1 MTIKDIKDKELY
13 INKAREAEKKYN
25 IPENTLVGLLA
36 QESGHFN
43 KDVISGKKKSY
54 AGAIGI
60 GQFMPKTAQFYKIDP
75 LNVDQAIDASAKY
88 LASSFNTF
96 KNWDDAILSYN
107 AGVGRVKEYKAGK
120 PIKIK
125 EHSEYVGRVKNQ
137 INRYGAGKL
146 TNPKENITPELT
158 DFDFTT
164 QTPTFALEDSNVEEE
179 DAPKEDK
186 SKEVTQ
192 AKEVL
197 KEEQFMSDMFKG
209 KITPIQLAQEEAPQQ
224 APQSNLLESFSN
236 IESFVDTPLAQQGL
250 TVPRKKMSLEEL
262 DAKMKQ
268 TRALLDKG
276 KVQQSNLKERPK
288 EVVRESTQTTFRNE
302 TGRQVN
308 TNPNQQISTKHVN
321 ERRTESQIIADRKKA
336 VEESIKAQDESII
349 GNPNWRQTLATQTQS
364 TGDKF
369 RIFPNE
375 DSFIDNYLNPG
386 VMIGDMAKNLGQ
398 APLQAQQQDS
408 YMPYITSIG
417 TPLAAGAMAGYGTQG
432 NGQFVNNLVNPLAGS
447 EDILK
452 KGVNYVESK
461 GIPLRMPAHIKNDPN
476 LHLNSFSFGNAEL
489 DFKKLNP
496 DLEKVGSE
504 AQYEEYLKSNYPDA
518 NVLYSGTNNKNE
530 IFEKG
535 FDVDKVNRYNLGF
548 GLNTSPK
555 KHVASSYGDDVLT
568 VLQKN
573 EAVTHDLGGFGA
585 MNLNEAQTKQ
595 LYDKFGVESDFKD
608 FHQNTSNKRISDLV
622 DSMKMKGFSNEDI
635 VKTFKDINIDSTR
648 GVVAGGG
655 EAIILTNPEKYNILG
670 SNSDLEGFKKYVNN
684 TGSNDKFQSEIKS
697 AIGNS
702 GMFDMNNPNIY
713 KSIAPIGLGATYL
726 ATQDNKQE
734 GGYTEERQKA
744 DKDWLTNW
752 YANRVIPNE
761 RLQELYL
768 EDKDIYNERMKN
780 VPTVTNVESIDNN
793 PYITGRYNS
802 ENGQILMTPKSRDNV
817 YLHEVTHYSD
827 DFSSAMRTVHNQVVG
842 LNKAPK
848 ELTQGIYNEKYDYFT
863 DSDEVHA
870 RIQVLRKEAGITP
883 EQNVTK
889 EYLDKFLKDYKGDN
903 ENINDLLNIADPP
916 HLLEMLNYMASNK
929 DKTIKKGQ
937 LAQEGGYTEDEQR
950 FITDYFQQGSQI
962 PISSKGMYEFPNQR
976 VVVPTNG
983 SITMKNI
990 PHKIKATSL
999 ETGETKIL
1007 LPGLEYFFDKTQN
1020 VLEVPLKK

>member
-179 DAPKEDK
+179 EAPKEEDK

-192 AKEVL
+192 AKEAL

-209 KITPIQLAQEEAPQQ
+209 KITPIQTVQEEAPQQ
-224 APQSNLLESFSN
+224 APQSNLLESFVN

-408 YMPYITSIG
+408 YMPYVTSIA
-417 TPLAAGAMAGYGTQG
+417 TPLAGGAMAGYGTQG
-432 NGQFVNNLVNPLAGS
+432 NTQFVNNLVNPLAGTG
-447 EDILK
+447 DILK

-476 LHLNSFSFGNAEL
+476 LHLQGFTGSSEFNDLPKGYTLEQDNNRFWLKHNNKEVGQIEYMTPAESITGEKYGRINIEIDEPHRGKGLSAPMYNQILDYSKKQGHSGIMSSDVLLQSPEQTNKIRKYFKGNY
-489 DFKKLNP
+489 
-496 DLEKVGSE
+496 SE
-504 AQYEEYLKSNYPDA
+504 DA
-518 NVLYSGTNNKNE
+518 NLVNNVNEGIDEINKFTVEDNKLYGENE
-530 IFEKG
+530 PLISRE
-535 FDVDKVNRYNLGF
+535 NRVYL
-548 GLNTSPK
+548 
-555 KHVASSYGDDVLT
+555 
-568 VLQKN
+568 
-573 EAVTHDLGGFGA
+573 
-585 MNLNEAQTKQ
+585 MTKQ
-595 LYDKFGVESDFKD
+595 
-608 FHQNTSNKRISDLV
+608 Q
-622 DSMKMKGFSNEDI
+622 
-635 VKTFKDINIDSTR
+635 
-648 GVVAGGG
+648 GG
-655 EAIILTNPEKYNILG
+655 T
-670 SNSDLEGFKKYVNN
+670 V
-684 TGSNDKFQSEIKS
+684 
-697 AIGNS
+697 
-702 GMFDMNNPNIY
+702 
-713 KSIAPIGLGATYL
+713 
-726 ATQDNKQE
+726 
-734 GGYTEERQKA
+734 EERQKA

-761 RLQELYL
+761 EIQNMYL
-768 EDKDIYNERMKN
+768 EDKDIYGERTKN
-780 VPTVTNVESIDNN
+780 VPAVTNVESIDNN
-793 PYITGRYNS
+793 PNITGQYNGES
-802 ENGQILMTPKSRDNV
+802 GQILMTPQAQDNV
-817 YLHEVTHYSD
+817 YLHETTHYSD
-827 DFSSAMRTVHNQVVG
+827 DFPSAMRTVHNNVVG
-842 LNKAPK
+842 QNKAPK

-863 DSDEVHA
+863 DPDEVHA

-937 LAQEGGYTEDEQR
+937 LAQEGGYTEEEQR
-950 FITDYFQQGSQI
+950 FITDYFQQGDQI
-962 PISSKGMYEFPNQR
+962 PISSKGMWEFPNQK

-1020 VLEVPLKK
+1020 VLEIPLKK

>member
-1 MTIKDIKDKELY
+1 MSSKTVKDYQGDPIHENVRMFERELKQKFPQLRVTSGYRKKAFTKQGNVSQHAKGGAIDLGYDKEVAGYL
-13 INKAREAEKKYN
+13 A
-25 IPENTLVGLLA
+25 NTYEGVGLLNKYGLGVLD
-36 QESGHFN
+36 ESTKEVMDKTGATGAHLHVGM
-43 KDVISGKKKSY
+43 DSGLVAKAKER
-54 AGAIGI
+54 
-60 GQFMPKTAQFYKIDP
+60 YK
-75 LNVDQAIDASAKY
+75 Q
-88 LASSFNTF
+88 
-96 KNWDDAILSYN
+96 
-107 AGVGRVKEYKAGK
+107 
-120 PIKIK
+120 
-125 EHSEYVGRVKNQ
+125 
-137 INRYGAGKL
+137 L
-146 TNPKENITPELT
+146 TPKENITPELT

-186 SKEVTQ
+186 SKEVAQ

-224 APQSNLLESFSN
+224 APQSNLLESFAN

-336 VEESIKAQDESII
+336 VEE
-349 GNPNWRQTLATQTQS
+349 
-364 TGDKF
+364 
-369 RIFPNE
+369 
-375 DSFIDNYLNPG
+375 
-386 VMIGDMAKNLGQ
+386 
-398 APLQAQQQDS
+398 
-408 YMPYITSIG
+408 
-417 TPLAAGAMAGYGTQG
+417 
-432 NGQFVNNLVNPLAGS
+432 
-447 EDILK
+447 
-452 KGVNYVESK
+452 
-461 GIPLRMPAHIKNDPN
+461 
-476 LHLNSFSFGNAEL
+476 
-489 DFKKLNP
+489 
-496 DLEKVGSE
+496 
-504 AQYEEYLKSNYPDA
+504 
-518 NVLYSGTNNKNE
+518 
-530 IFEKG
+530 
-535 FDVDKVNRYNLGF
+535 
-548 GLNTSPK
+548 
-555 KHVASSYGDDVLT
+555 
-568 VLQKN
+568 
-573 EAVTHDLGGFGA
+573 
-585 MNLNEAQTKQ
+585 
-595 LYDKFGVESDFKD
+595 
-608 FHQNTSNKRISDLV
+608 
-622 DSMKMKGFSNEDI
+622 
-635 VKTFKDINIDSTR
+635 
-648 GVVAGGG
+648 
-655 EAIILTNPEKYNILG
+655 
-670 SNSDLEGFKKYVNN
+670 
-684 TGSNDKFQSEIKS
+684 
-697 AIGNS
+697 
-702 GMFDMNNPNIY
+702 
-713 KSIAPIGLGATYL
+713 
-726 ATQDNKQE
+726 
-734 GGYTEERQKA
+734 RQKA

-827 DFSSAMRTVHNQVVG
+827 DFPSAMRTVHNQVVG

-937 LAQEGGYTEDEQR
+937 LAQEGGYTEEEQR
-950 FITDYFQQGSQI
+950 FITDYFQQEGQI
-962 PISSKGMYEFPNQR
+962 PISSKGMYEFPNQK